1 MLTYRRK
8 MNLFKKIAVT
18 AVSALALSGVSVI
31 TSAPANA
38 AITGILSV
46 DTVPNRSSSLSSG
59 VASAT
64 AADNKVSVS
73 MIALSDTSGASETVT
88 VRGRIISNPTPL
100 TVDATSQIT
109 VGDTLVALAT
119 LSNNT
124 AATIH
129 WRHLKDSDDGFDKI
143 TYYNFSMGVYNEITS
158 DYDFFT
164 LFIAEQPTY
173 NNFTYNVTGLIQN
186 QKYAFKYSASNA
198 FGESS
203 ESSLQYISPGGYP

>member
-46 DTVPNRSSSLSSG
+46 DTVPNRSSSLSNG

-88 VRGRIISNPTPL
+88 VRGRIISNPTP
-100 TVDATSQIT
+100 
-109 VGDTLVALAT
+109 
-119 LSNNT
+119 
-124 AATIH
+124 
-129 WRHLKDSDDGFDKI
+129 
-143 TYYNFSMGVYNEITS
+143 
-158 DYDFFT
+158 
-164 LFIAEQPTY
+164 
-173 NNFTYNVTGLIQN
+173 
-186 QKYAFKYSASNA
+186 
-198 FGESS
+198 
-203 ESSLQYISPGGYP
+203 